1 MLKYKNTPKT
11 EEVRQARE
19 REKCIKYNDTSIYYY
34 KSTAIKKIRGKS
46 KRISKQLNG
55 LYSSI
60 VSLLTRRLTTH
71 QLVPP

>member
-34 KSTAIKKIRGKS
+34 KSTTIKKIRGKS
-46 KRISKQLNG
+46 KRISKQLN
-55 LYSSI
+55 I

-71 QLVPP
+71 QLAPP